1 MVEKGPVAL
10 KMLLEAARS
19 NSGIRRRRPWSK
31 QGLLRRRM
39 PVFAAPLAS
48 RQDRQEV
55 AGPVACSRLR
65 CRLRFRFGFLHPIYL
80 HILMHGC
87 NRQLDVDANS
97 AIHMAPSARRPAREA
112 FSFCSNEG

>member
-10 KMLLEAARS
+10 KILLEAARS

-65 CRLRFRFGFLHPIYL
+65 CRLRFRFGFLHPHLPAHLDARMQSPIGRGREQCYPYGPERAPPRSRSL
-80 HILMHGC
+80 
-87 NRQLDVDANS
+87 QLLQ
-97 AIHMAPSARRPAREA
+97 
-112 FSFCSNEG
+112 